1 MLPFNNQIYIYEANG
16 KQLKQQLLN
25 GFINK
30 NYSGQLT
37 GLTFKYK
44 ESSSGGI
51 EITEITLDNNK
62 VVDMDDE
69 DTIYKICLT
78 DYSATLEGSIVNEF
92 KLEPTNNKQTA
103 LIEAEAVINMLKEHR
118 KSIDPEKFLIDVDLS
133 ERGIKI

>member
-1 MLPFNNQIYIYEANG
+1 
-16 KQLKQQLLN
+16 
-25 GFINK
+25 
-30 NYSGQLT
+30 
-37 GLTFKYK
+37 
-44 ESSSGGI
+44 
-51 EITEITLDNNK
+51 
-62 VVDMDDE
+62 MDDE

-78 DYSATLEGSIVNEF
+78 DYSTTLEGSIVNEF